1 MEEYQG
7 VGKSLQD
14 LEEEHGPVGEN
25 WGHNRVEM
33 KRRSS
38 KDSLGESQEEGTP

>member
-7 VGKSLQD
+7 VGKFLQD
-14 LEEEHGPVGEN
+14 LEEEHGPVGED

-38 KDSLGESQEEGTP
+38 KDGLGESQEEGTP